1 MFFCDKDVKTGNA
14 VRPLSREMNGT
25 ATCIDCFGLGYTYR
39 ENSDTALAELVG
51 EILLNVGVKADR
63 KSKMTGKSCDFRS
76 FLNGMCYRSCHFI
89 IFTPIFSVTSE

>member
-14 VRPLSREMNGT
+14 VRLISREMNGT

-51 EILLNVGVKADR
+51 EILLNAGVKADR
-63 KSKMTGKSCDFRS
+63 KSKMTGKSCDFRP
-76 FLNGMCYRSCHFI
+76 FLNGMC
-89 IFTPIFSVTSE
+89 